1 MWCAQYHGEGEE
13 RFETVNVDPE
23 SQDPAPCFSLSHVSP
38 SSLLFHPPPN
48 THIHT
53 TPYPLSVLSPLL
65 SPPPVRTL
73 SLSPGQSPREA
84 PQLCGAVHETKS
96 DQRRRQLP
104 QGYEK
109 KRHHLSL
116 YFRANCVLFLYY
128 IQLCVSFFRCARES
142 SKTRTHSNT

>member
-84 PQLCGAVHETKS
+84 PQLCGAMHETKS

-109 KRHHLSL
+109 KRKDSTYVYILP
-116 YFRANCVLFLYY
+116 CVFYCIIVHSTLCLFF
-128 IQLCVSFFRCARES
+128 QVCAREF
-142 SKTRTHSNT
+142 